1 MEQTYGYA
9 RVSTREQHESRQ
21 LLALEQA
28 GVPPGRIYLDRQSG
42 KDFQRPQYQRLVRRL
57 HRGDLLCVQSIDRLG
72 RNYGEI
78 LAQWTLLT
86 REKGAD
92 IWVLDMPLLDTRRG
106 KDLMGTFL
114 SDIVLQV
121 LSFVAEHERE
131 AIRCRQAEGIAAA
144 RLQGKHLGRPPVD
157 LPENFSEVR
166 AQWLERQITLDQA
179 AAECRMSRSSFH
191 RYAAGAS

>member
-1 MEQTYGYA
+1 MAQ
-9 RVSTREQHESRQ
+9 
-21 LLALEQA
+21 
-28 GVPPGRIYLDRQSG
+28 GRL
-42 KDFQRPQYQRLVRRL
+42 RP
-57 HRGDLLCVQSIDRLG
+57 
-72 RNYGEI
+72 
-78 LAQWTLLT
+78 
-86 REKGAD
+86 REKGAAS
-92 IWVLDMPLLDTRRG
+92 WVLAMPVRDTRRG
-106 KDLMGTFL
+106 KALMGTFL

-121 LSFVAEHERE
+121 RSFVAEHERE

-157 LPENFSEVR
+157 LPENFSQVR